1 MNVKN
6 IYIVVSSAAAGG
18 WVAALPSGPGTVS
31 VHIHEA
37 RKLEKK
43 GVFGKVR

>member
-43 GVFGKVR
+43 GVFGKGS